1 MSPETVPGHDARTLL
16 LLRVLALSTLGM
28 MLLSWPLWV
37 EQGDFPRVPFLKGIS
52 RTSTVTSFILF
63 GIAVLTVGATGLV
76 RRPRGWYAASV
87 AALTTLVIQ
96 DQHRFQPWIYQYAFT
111 GLLLTTLRPRT
122 GLRYARWWIVSLYVY
137 SGLSKLDRSFHDE
150 LGAVFLATIL
160 RILHVEPAT
169 VPDLWRWVLILAMPL
184 FELVVAIAL
193 LVPRTRRLGVV
204 GASGIHLTLIVILG
218 PLGLGHSAI
227 VLVWNAAML
236 AEAWIAFGPE
246 STENSEAST
255 STRFGWLDCGIKGLF
270 WAGVLLPLGERWE
283 LFDAWPSH
291 ALYASH
297 VERLEVYLHESELEA
312 YPLAVRRH
320 LTRIEDGPWY
330 RLNLT
335 AWSRDVRGTPV
346 YPQTRA
352 CLGLAEALAA
362 RYGVRGLV
370 RVVLLGPTDRW
381 TGRRASRERI
391 GLEAI
396 RHEGDRYLLN
406 AHPTP

>member
-1 MSPETVPGHDARTLL
+1 MSPETVPGHDARTLF
-16 LLRVLALSTLGM
+16 LLRVVALSTLGM
-28 MLLSWPLWV
+28 LLLSWPLWV
-37 EQGDFPRVPFLKGIS
+37 ERGDFPRVPFLKGVPQASPGIS
-52 RTSTVTSFILF
+52 LVLF

-76 RRPRGWYAASV
+76 PRRGGWFAASLGP
-87 AALTTLVIQ
+87 LTILVVQ
-96 DQHRFQPWIYQYAFT
+96 DQHRFQPWAYQYAVT

-122 GLRYARWWIVSLYVY
+122 GLRYARWWIVSLYIH
-137 SGLSKLDRSFHDE
+137 SGLSKLDGSFHDE
-150 LGAVFLATIL
+150 LGTVFLATIL
-160 RILHVEPAT
+160 RILHVEPST
-169 VPDLWRWVLILAMPL
+169 VPELWRQVLIMAMPL

-204 GASGIHLTLIVILG
+204 GATGIHLILIVILG

-236 AEAWIAFGPE
+236 TEVWIAFGPE
-246 STENSEAST
+246 PAESAEAGT
-255 STRFGWLDCGIKGLF
+255 SKGIGWLELGIKGLF
-270 WAGVLLPLGERWE
+270 WAGVLLPLVERWE

-297 VERLEVYLHESELEA
+297 VERLDVFLHESELEA
-312 YPLAVRRH
+312 YPVVVRRH
-320 LTRIEDGPWY
+320 LTPTEDGPWH

-335 AWSRDVRGTPV
+335 AWSRELRGTPV
-346 YPQTRA
+346 YPQNRA

-370 RVVLLGPTDRW
+370 RVVLLGPTDQW

-396 RHEGDRYLLN
+396 RQEGDRFLLN